1 MLSETSQTE
10 KVNYCMLPTYM
21 CNQKNK
27 INQWIKQKNKNKQTY
42 RCREPTSG
50 YQRKEGRVKKQDRI
64 RGLEKQITVH
74 KITMLSGYI
83 IQLREYSQYFI
94 ITRNAEKSIKILSQ
108 YVVHLKLI

>member
-10 KVNYCMLPTYM
+10 KVNYCMLSTYI

-27 INQWIKQKNKNKQTY
+27 ISELKKNKQTY

-50 YQRKEGRVKKQDRI
+50 YQRKEGRVKKQDRV
-64 RGLEKQITVH
+64 RGLEIQITVH
-74 KITMLSGYI
+74 KIITLSGYI

-94 ITRNAEKSIKILSQ
+94 ITRNAVKSIKILNQ